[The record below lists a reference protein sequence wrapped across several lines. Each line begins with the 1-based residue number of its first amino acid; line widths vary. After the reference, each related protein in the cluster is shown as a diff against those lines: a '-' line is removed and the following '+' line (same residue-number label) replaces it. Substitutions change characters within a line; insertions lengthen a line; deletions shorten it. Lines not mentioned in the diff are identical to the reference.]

1 MTTSPLHKCAQERD
15 LPTGQDP
22 LAPAVL
28 EFARV
33 LARQAAANW
42 LRQVKDEE
50 SRS

>member
-1 MTTSPLHKCAQERD
+1 MTTSPHQKCAQERD

-22 LAPAVL
+22 LAPVL

-33 LARQAAANW
+33 LARQAAADW